1 MRARR
6 RNAAASRSTRMTL
19 PTVVAL
25 AAAVFVL
32 GVTPGPGV
40 FAGVARAL
48 ASGLGPAVAFAT
60 GMVVGDIVLL
70 LLVVFGLA
78 AVAET
83 MGELFLFVKIAGGAY
98 LVWLGLKLWR
108 TKPVTTGAGAE
119 TERGFWRNSLGG
131 FALTLG
137 NPKAILFYAAFLPTF
152 LDLARLDAAGILI
165 AVAVVASVLFL
176 VMLGYCSLAA
186 RARRLFQSQRSMRR
200 LNRGAGALLMGAGVA
215 VATR

>member
-1 MRARR
+1 
-6 RNAAASRSTRMTL
+6 MTL
-19 PTVVAL
+19 PTTLAL

-48 ASGLGPAVAFAT
+48 ASGLGAALIFTA
-60 GMVVGDIVLL
+60 GMLVGDVILL
-70 LLVVFGLA
+70 LLAIFGMA

-83 MGELFLFVKIAGGAY
+83 LGELFILVKIAGGAY
-98 LVWLGLKLWR
+98 LVWLGIKLWR
-108 TKPVTTGAGAE
+108 IEPIPVGAAPEREADLWRVGTGG
-119 TERGFWRNSLGG
+119 LV
-131 FALTLG
+131 LTLG

-152 LDLARLDAAGILI
+152 IDVTRLDAADI
-165 AVAVVASVLFL
+165 AVAVVTVILFL

-186 RARRLFQSQRSMRR
+186 RARRLFRSPQSMRW
-200 LNRGAGALLMGAGVA
+200 LNRGAGTLMIGAGAA

>member
-1 MRARR
+1 MRAR
-6 RNAAASRSTRMTL
+6 NMHAADRSRPVTL
-19 PTVVAL
+19 PTALAL

-98 LVWLGLKLWR
+98 LVWLGVKLWR
-108 TKPVTTGAGAE
+108 AEPIPAGAGVE

-137 NPKAILFYAAFLPTF
+137 NPKAILFYAAFLPSF
-152 LDLARLDAAGILI
+152 LDLAGLDASGILI
-165 AVAVVASVLFL
+165 TVAVVASVLFV
-176 VMLGYCSLAA
+176 VMMGYMLAAA
-186 RARRLFQSQRSMRR
+186 RARRLFQSARSMRR
-200 LNRGAGALLMGAGVA
+200 LNRGAGALLVGAGVA